1 MPRLGKTKYCGGI
14 VAYTKTC
21 RICFFVFIVFEVSGE
36 MTTDEV
42 KQLTEYVQKLRPS
55 PTEVTRLSPVPLPR
69 SISRQGE
76 AVDSA
81 QRPVPS
87 PRPTKRDP
95 TKWKNTV
102 ASSIS
107 TDLDAESSKESC
119 NKGSTRS
126 IKEIG
131 NHNYE
136 TKGKI
141 VVAKCL

>member
-1 MPRLGKTKYCGGI
+1 MFL
-14 VAYTKTC
+14 
-21 RICFFVFIVFEVSGE
+21 CFFVFEVSGE

-55 PTEVTRLSPVPLPR
+55 PPEVTRLSPVPLPR

-81 QRPVPS
+81 PRPVPS
-87 PRPTKRDP
+87 PRPMKRDP
-95 TKWKNTV
+95 AKWKNAV
-102 ASSIS
+102 ASRKS

-119 NKGSTRS
+119 NEGSARS
-126 IKEIG
+126 NKEIG

-136 TKGKI
+136 TKG
-141 VVAKCL
+141 